1 MSWTIHAFVPLCFLG
16 GLDIERIPNFLSIIL
31 YSERRLTPQSTD
43 YAKIMQIFTTLFYNP
58 PSSVIIIDLET
69 SQIITETCLKS
80 KSKMQNLPLL
90 LEPVDEEKKMKEN
103 SNDLNNNLLNFKE
116 KREELEVDI
125 TSLGKKIERKT
136 NKNKPARESIVE
148 YIKKE

>member
-1 MSWTIHAFVPLCFLG
+1 
-16 GLDIERIPNFLSIIL
+16 
-31 YSERRLTPQSTD
+31 
-43 YAKIMQIFTTLFYNP
+43 
-58 PSSVIIIDLET
+58 
-69 SQIITETCLKS
+69 
-80 KSKMQNLPLL
+80 MQNLPLL